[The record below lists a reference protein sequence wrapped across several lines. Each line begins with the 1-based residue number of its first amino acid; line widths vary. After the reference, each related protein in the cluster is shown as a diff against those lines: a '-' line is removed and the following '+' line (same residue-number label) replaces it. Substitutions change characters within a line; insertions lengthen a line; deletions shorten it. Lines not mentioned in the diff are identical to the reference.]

1 MITQL
6 KFIIKIYFFI
16 LMSVAIFPT
25 MVMAGN
31 LYDDKP
37 VIIFAAASLRGILNE
52 VIEPFQ
58 KNSDI
63 NIVISY
69 ASSGILARQIS
80 HGAPANIYLTANQ
93 KWADWLEG
101 KVDIAKNINYLSNR
115 LVLITNINQSKSIY
129 LDQSLAD
136 NLQNSR
142 LALGD
147 INHVPAGIYAKAAL
161 NNLGLW
167 HGLKEKIAQTM
178 DVRSALM
185 LVERSEAI
193 AGITYKTDAIASKQ
207 VKIIAYF
214 PENSHPKIIY
224 KALLLEENNNQ
235 NAKKTFNWL
244 VSNDIA
250 GIYIKYGFDVTS
262 P

>member
-1 MITQL
+1 MVTEIS
-6 KFIIKIYFFI
+6 FRIKIYFFI
-16 LMSVAIFPT
+16 LVSVAIFPT
-25 MVMAGN
+25 MVMAGK
-31 LYDDKP
+31 LYDHKP

-80 HGAPANIYLTANQ
+80 HGAPANIYLSANQ
-93 KWADWLEG
+93 KWADWLED
-101 KVDIAKNINYLSNR
+101 KVNIAKNKIYLSNQ
-115 LVLITNINQSKSIY
+115 LVLITNINQSKPIY
-129 LDQSLAD
+129 LDQSLAG
-136 NLQNSR
+136 NLENSR

-147 INHVPAGIYAKAAL
+147 INHVPAGIYAKFAL

-167 HGLKEKIAQTM
+167 HDIKDKIAQTT
-178 DVRSALM
+178 DVRTALM
-185 LVERSEAI
+185 LVERGEAI
-193 AGITYKTDAIASKQ
+193 AGITYKTDAIASEK

-235 NAKKTFNWL
+235 NAKKIFNWL
-244 VSNDIA
+244 LSNDIA
-250 GIYIKYGFDVTS
+250 DIYIKHGFSITS